1 MADEIVTRQQLVDA
15 GLDAES
21 LQKFISG
28 TEFEDVLTRL
38 GMQYPTLAKAVLLI
52 HQLGESKIDDV
63 LNDLKIR
70 YLALSVRGNWTANT
84 AYEIKDLV
92 FVNNITYICLI
103 DHTSSSN
110 FQNDVNAGKWIV
122 YQGVT
127 QVDLQSYVAM
137 NKTYAPVLGSPVK
150 FKLNPLMASF
160 MYGLNDPRPLDDLE
174 RDFFRGI
181 SNKDAWAPENIGIG
195 ASSRGRNGCAKAYLS
210 STDGHDCI
218 TYGVAS
224 RAFGAACC
232 TGNPDDPEDGKK
244 WGYGA
249 LAGGRNSW
257 GRGRLSVAL
266 GEWCDALSRYSVA
279 MGYKA
284 IAGPSDPEDPNYLP
298 DGTEGAAAYAHGY
311 EVRAHGNF
319 ALALGAFVEAFN
331 GAMVIGRGLFTEQ
344 GIKPLQVSK
353 RGIGIGYN
361 VDKPTI
367 FCKEG
372 DGVSGNGA
380 WIGFNTELPMSRYD
394 YRYGESDT
402 ITHVIESISGNGLL
416 ANEVKG
422 LMGDGTYK
430 SLHNVIVTHPNAGQ
444 AYGQVQYRLNGVEYL
459 TVDQTRKAS
468 FTNGVETGGAGLFVA
483 GKRVVGGQLP
493 AIAKLPNDASLADV
507 ITKMNEI
514 IDGVTNHG
522 LFAPS
527 T

>member
-1 MADEIVTRQQLVDA
+1 MVSKMSLTLPLPSKEQFTGPRVTEQGFKTAQNQLVDYIAALIPYINSLVINANEEALNNILKDAIDAAAAA
-15 GLDAES
+15 GAGANGWTD
-21 LQKFISG
+21 
-28 TEFEDVLTRL
+28 
-38 GMQYPTLAKAVLLI
+38 LLI
-52 HQLGESKIDDV
+52 QTEDGSTQREINERTLKNGE
-63 LNDLKIR
+63 
-70 YLALSVRGNWTANT
+70 
-84 AYEIKDLV
+84 
-92 FVNNITYICLI
+92 
-103 DHTSSSN
+103 
-110 FQNDVNAGKWIV
+110 
-122 YQGVT
+122 
-127 QVDLQSYVAM
+127 
-137 NKTYAPVLGSPVK
+137 YAPILDSPVK
-150 FKLNPLMASF
+150 LKLNPIMASF

-422 LMGDGTYK
+422 LMSDGKYK

-468 FTNGVETGGAGLFVA
+468 FTNGVETGGAGLFV
-483 GKRVVGGQLP
+483 GGNRIIGGQLP
-493 AIAKLPNDASLADV
+493 AIPDLPANASLSDV
-507 ITKMNEI
+507 IVKINKLLAGLREGT
-514 IDGVTNHG
+514 GHG
-522 LFAPS
+522 LIAE
-527 T
+527 